1 MKHYLIEDHF
11 YPDANKLR
19 KVFDDRFENP
29 KSTSP
34 ERFVWDY
41 WYVPDQYRLMRT
53 PAYHYF
59 PQTIYKKFHSYLV
72 QWGRENLGCH
82 DISPT
87 WLSYYVDGCHQ
98 QLHADVPHG
107 PWAFVFSLTP
117 KKRKFKGGET
127 LILRPTVLNYWQN
140 FVHAEGREL
149 SSFVERI
156 PSNFNRL
163 TIFDPRFPHA
173 VTEVDGTHD
182 PREARLALHGW
193 FVEPRPYVQG
203 PLSTAQV
210 HKSLEHALYHLQEA
224 MPQLG
229 DIHGTL
235 SLRIDVGTSG
245 SVKKLNILTNTVVG
259 LEDDQRQKKFLGK
272 LISNIFSGLEFP
284 RASKE
289 SKITVPLLFK

>member
-1 MKHYLIEDHF
+1 MKHYLIKDHF
-11 YPDANKLR
+11 YPEADKLR
-19 KVFDDRFENP
+19 KVFDDRFANP
-29 KSTSP
+29 KEASP
-34 ERFVWDY
+34 ERFMWDY
-41 WYVPDQYRLMRT
+41 WYVPDQYQLVRT

-59 PQTIYKKFHSYLV
+59 PEKIYNRFHAHLV

-117 KKRKFKGGET
+117 KKRQFKGGET

-140 FVHAEGREL
+140 FIESKEREL

-156 PSNFNRL
+156 PSNYNRL
-163 TIFDPRFPHA
+163 TVFDPRFPHG
-173 VTEVDGTHD
+173 VTEVEGTHD
-182 PREARLALHGW
+182 PREARLVLHGW

-210 HKSLEHALYHLQEA
+210 HKVLETAIYRIEEA
-224 MPQLG
+224 MPQMG

-235 SLRIDVGTSG
+235 SLRLDIQTSG
-245 SVKKLNILTNTVVG
+245 MVKALHLLTNTVVG
-259 LEDDQRQKKFLGK
+259 LDDDYRQRRYLGK
-272 LISNIFSGLEFP
+272 LLIDIFKGLQFP
-284 RASKE
+284 RATKE
-289 SKITVPLLFK
+289 SKIVVPLLFK